1 LFNLS
6 SRFARYGASIDV
18 LSDEEAH
25 GDQKTLELNLR
36 SPERQLMELKMEHAD
51 LNALVDMAVHAF
63 PVDELLLRRL
73 KKRRLQLRDQIAQ
86 LEISLDPPEPA

>member
-1 LFNLS
+1 LCNLS

-18 LSDEEAH
+18 LSDEEACR
-25 GDQKTLELNLR
+25 DQKTLELNLR

>member
-1 LFNLS
+1 
-6 SRFARYGASIDV
+6 
-18 LSDEEAH
+18 
-25 GDQKTLELNLR
+25 
-36 SPERQLMELKMEHAD
+36 MELKMEHAD

>member
-1 LFNLS
+1 VT
-6 SRFARYGASIDV
+6 SINV
-18 LSDEEAH
+18 LSDEAAC

-36 SPERQLMELKMEHAD
+36 SPERQLIELKMEHAD